1 MNVHP
6 DSFWMLAITNL
17 SVQPESFY
25 QTKAIS
31 QCLPEGILES
41 QLTVQCWTPVFI
53 CWGQRVQELETT
65 CDGRLLN
72 YFLTKHILHSR
83 GRGCFCSCSKCS
95 FVGTLPLRHTMP
107 SQPFLLFS
115 MWVLFCLF
123 VFTLWY
129 CPCTYLGIRI
139 RAVSGM
145 RAHSHSPLKSLSW
158 PSDSFTSSDC
168 LILLGR
174 L

>member
-1 MNVHP
+1 MFVLRA
-6 DSFWMLAITNL
+6 FECLQFTNL
-17 SVQPESFY
+17 PVQPESFY

-41 QLTVQCWTPVFI
+41 QLAGTVLNCSVYLLRPGSPRARKHLCWTAPKLFPSKH
-53 CWGQRVQELETT
+53 
-65 CDGRLLN
+65 LL
-72 YFLTKHILHSR
+72 HRR
-83 GRGCFCSCSKCS
+83 GRGCFCSCSECS
-95 FVGTLPLRHTMP
+95 FVGTLPLRHTVP
-107 SQPFLLFS
+107 SQPVLLFS
-115 MWVLFCLF
+115 VWVLFCLF
-123 VFTLWY
+123 VFSLWY
-129 CPCTYLGIRI
+129 CPCTYSGILI

-145 RAHSHSPLKSLSW
+145 RAHRHSSLKSLSW